1 MVKTGLRNTSCVLFI
16 YRCSLYTPSGYFQG
30 HDFFLVRKSSYR
42 FLTIRSNHFESSL
55 PAYSQVVP
63 SIRDHHF
70 HLFLISWMT
79 LVQIANT
86 FDMIYIVQP
95 AFLYTHWFLIHVLA
109 CQKLS
114 QGMITEV
121 VPAFFLFLCPRVW
134 SQYECF
140 LGQCAVCLVYQP
152 LIKLCQDLCMCLS
165 LSHFIPQSNNIMLC
179 LAFAAILRY
188 IHHHVYRKCKQRYY
202 IWRQ

>member
-86 FDMIYIVQP
+86 FDMIYSS
-95 AFLYTHWFLIHVLA
+95 ASFSLYTLVSDPCSSLSKTIPRNDHGGSASLLSVSVSTCVIPIWMFPWSMRSLPSISAPNQIVPRFMYVL
-109 CQKLS
+109 
-114 QGMITEV
+114 ITE
-121 VPAFFLFLCPRVW
+121 PL
-134 SQYECF
+134 YT
-140 LGQCAVCLVYQP
+140 AVQ
-152 LIKLCQDLCMCLS
+152 
-165 LSHFIPQSNNIMLC
+165 
-179 LAFAAILRY
+179 
-188 IHHHVYRKCKQRYY
+188 
-202 IWRQ
+202 